1 MPADGMQLPFARTED
16 SALPFPM
23 QLVTEYTASYRPG
36 RKKNAPIARGY
47 RTLWRS
53 FALSFN
59 LSPERGRPAPIARP
73 ERHYLPFMRHNE
85 TLS

>member
-36 RKKNAPIARGY
+36 RKKNAPI
-47 RTLWRS
+47 
-53 FALSFN
+53 
-59 LSPERGRPAPIARP
+59 
-73 ERHYLPFMRHNE
+73 
-85 TLS
+85 